1 MSKEIEEACELYLEC
16 LETVLDKF
24 GTVTAGPYQGSDRLT
39 QDSMIAITN
48 QVFVQARYAKWGRK

>member
-1 MSKEIEEACELYLEC
+1 VSKEIEEACELYLEC

-24 GTVTAGPYQGSDRLT
+24 GTVTGFGLTRQDNLT